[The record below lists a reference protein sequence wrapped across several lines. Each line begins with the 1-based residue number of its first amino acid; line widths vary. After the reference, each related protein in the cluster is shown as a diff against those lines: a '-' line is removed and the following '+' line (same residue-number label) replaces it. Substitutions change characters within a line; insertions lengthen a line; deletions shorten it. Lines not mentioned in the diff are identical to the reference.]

1 MPFDASHLFSNA
13 AGRMRRSEIRE
24 LLKLTRKPDII
35 SFAGGLPAPDL
46 FPIEEFKEICVKVLD
61 RDGPKALQYGP
72 TEGDPSLIHELV
84 EFEKRG
90 GVEINAD
97 QVMVT
102 TASQQGLDLIAKVF
116 INEGDA
122 VVLGLPSYL
131 GGLQAFNSYGAQMH
145 GVLHDDHG
153 MKVDALKAKLEQLK
167 NLGRKPKFIYVVPDF
182 QNPSGVTMPKE
193 RRLEL
198 LGLAKEYDTL
208 VIEDTPY
215 RELRFEGEHEPP
227 FILLDDEERVITLHT
242 FSKILI
248 PGFRIGW
255 LITRNKPVMDKLV
268 MGKQPADLCTNTF
281 GQIVLAEYMSR
292 GLLDEQ
298 IVEIRKA
305 YHKKRDVILAA
316 FEAHMPKIEGLSWTK
331 PEGGLFLWVRLPEY
345 MSANE
350 LFPKAIDK
358 KVAYVVGTA
367 FHCDG
372 TGQNSMRINFSFA
385 SEEQIKEGAKRLA
398 ELIAQE
404 AK

>member
-1 MPFDASHLFSNA
+1 
-13 AGRMRRSEIRE
+13 MRRSEIRE

-46 FPIEEFKEICVKVLD
+46 FPIEEFKEICVDVLT
-61 RDGPKALQYGP
+61 REGARALQYGP
-72 TEGDPSLIHELV
+72 TEGDPSLIEQLV
-84 EFEKRG
+84 AFEKRG
-90 GVEINAD
+90 GVEINAE

-102 TASQQGLDLIAKVF
+102 TASQQGLDLVAKVF
-116 INEGDA
+116 ITEGDA
-122 VVLGLPSYL
+122 VIVGLPSYL
-131 GGLQAFNSYGAQMH
+131 GGLQAFNSYGAEMH
-145 GVLHDDHG
+145 GVAHDDAG
-153 MKVDALKAKLEQLK
+153 MKIDALRATLAQLK
-167 NLGRKPKFIYVVPDF
+167 DIGKKPKFIYVVPDF
-182 QNPSGVTMPKE
+182 QNPSGVTMPKA

-198 LGLAKEYDTL
+198 LGLAREYDTL

-215 RELRFEGEHEPP
+215 RELRFEGESEPP
-227 FILLDDEERVITLHT
+227 FILLDDEERVVTLHT

-248 PGFRIGW
+248 PGFRVGW
-255 LITRNKPVMDKLV
+255 LITRNKQVMDKLV
-268 MGKQPADLCTNTF
+268 MAKQPADLCTATF
-281 GQIVLAEYMSR
+281 GQMVLAEYMKR
-292 GLLDEQ
+292 GLLDKQ
-298 IVEIRKA
+298 IVEIQKA

-316 FEAHMPKIEGLSWTK
+316 FDEHMPKLEGLSWTR

-358 KVAYVVGTA
+358 KIAYVVGTA

-372 TGQNSMRINFSFA
+372 GGHNAMRINFSFA
-385 SEEQIKEGAKRLA
+385 TVEQIKEGAKRLA